1 MEVARRVRSL
11 AVLLAVLGAGCGS
24 TNADP
29 VSVAGG
35 PRSGGSSEAVLFAT
49 PGLTTPDADVEL
61 PDGADLTTATNVA
74 ASSDQPGPTML
85 IAAPTPADSGAV
97 PSPTSTA
104 AATTASTEGLLAEA
118 KKSVFHQ
125 FGDDVYTWDGDG
137 RIVVNQVP
145 VGDPAL
151 EQIRQAQGHTDG
163 AIEDTPTSRR
173 WVEECARHN
182 AEEARRAP
190 NAVYGAVAAQSVY
203 SCLGGLAHLVEL
215 LARYW
220 WTDDGVACVSNTV
233 ILVAHRG
240 DAMPRPLAVCPSVGY
255 HPAEARPSGWLAQR
269 CAEIVAAHPNPRYPT
284 DPDGAYQSGEPLPSC
299 WTPMIG
305 IIEAHAAESAEI
317 GLADSPHDCFHA
329 FLGYVWA
336 RQTGRESRPPS
347 DLAVGCHY
355 RAFEATP

>member
-1 MEVARRVRSL
+1 MVFARRARSV
-11 AVLLAVLGAGCGS
+11 AILLAVLGAGCGGTDS
-24 TNADP
+24 DP
-29 VSVAGG
+29 VPVAGD
-35 PRSGGSSEAVLFAT
+35 PRSGDSSEAVLFA
-49 PGLTTPDADVEL
+49 
-61 PDGADLTTATNVA
+61 
-74 ASSDQPGPTML
+74 ASSEQPEP
-85 IAAPTPADSGAV
+85 AAPLAAPAPTDSAAT
-97 PSPTSTA
+97 PSPTSTPA
-104 AATTASTEGLLAEA
+104 TTTTASAEVLLAEA

-125 FGDDVYTWDGDG
+125 FGDDVYTWNGNG
-137 RIVVNQVP
+137 QIVVGQVP
-145 VGDPAL
+145 VGHPAL
-151 EQIRQAQGHTDG
+151 EQIRQVRGHTDG

-182 AEEARRAP
+182 AEEARHAP
-190 NAVYGAVAAQSVY
+190 SAVYGAVTAQSVY

-220 WTDDGVACVSNTV
+220 WTDDGVACVSNAV

-240 DAMPRPLAVCPSVGY
+240 DDTPRPLAVCPSVGY
-255 HPAEARPSGWLAQR
+255 HPADRRPSGWLDQR
-269 CAEIVAAHPNPRYPT
+269 CQEIVAAHPNPRYPT
-284 DPDGAYQSGEPLPSC
+284 DPDGAYRSGEPLPSC